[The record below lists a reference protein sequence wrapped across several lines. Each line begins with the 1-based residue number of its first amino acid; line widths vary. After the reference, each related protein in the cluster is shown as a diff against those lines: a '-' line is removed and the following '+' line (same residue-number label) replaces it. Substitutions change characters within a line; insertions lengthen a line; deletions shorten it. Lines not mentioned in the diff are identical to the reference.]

1 MQKVGPRV
9 YAYSAPSRT
18 RAARSSCTP
27 KPPPGHRKWPD
38 PGSCPEVPPAPLRAG
53 TSRPWRHRLRTA
65 DYIAPLS
72 VRNPVPRAPHA
83 PRVPA
88 AAIDSPSH
96 GRRRYHHRR
105 RRRRRSRGIPASAA
119 VAAVPSRRARP
130 PGGNSRAHSG
140 REGRPSLPPH
150 TEVEPEHRGTRV
162 CFRKQPN
169 VLPREWSAAV
179 CHETAEGGRK
189 RPRATESGERSR
201 GCGASREAVE
211 GIRKHSKARGSEN
224 SQAQP
229 GGTASA
235 RSEAGG
241 PDSVLRH
248 LSRSEE
254 PNYDSG
260 FVFYEV
266 VKLQHRG
273 AYLERTERPQIQV

>member
-27 KPPPGHRKWPD
+27 KPPPPRHRKWPD
-38 PGSCPEVPPAPLRAG
+38 PGSCPEVPPPPAPLRAG

-65 DYIAPLS
+65 DYTAPLS
-72 VRNPVPRAPHA
+72 VRNPVSRAPHA

-96 GRRRYHHRR
+96 GRRRYH
-105 RRRRRSRGIPASAA
+105 RRRSRGIPASAA

-140 REGRPSLPPH
+140 REGSPPLPPL

-201 GCGASREAVE
+201 GCGASREAFE
-211 GIRKHSKARGSEN
+211 GDTETFESKRIPRTTRRSPA
-224 SQAQP
+224 
-229 GGTASA
+229 GTASA

-241 PDSVLRH
+241 PDSVQRH

>member
-1 MQKVGPRV
+1 MV

-27 KPPPGHRKWPD
+27 KAPPPD
-38 PGSCPEVPPAPLRAG
+38 TGSGRTAGRAPKFPPAPLRAG

-65 DYIAPLS
+65 DYTAPLS
-72 VRNPVPRAPHA
+72 VRNPVSRAPHA

-96 GRRRYHHRR
+96 GRRRYH

-140 REGRPSLPPH
+140 REGSPPLPPY

-201 GCGASREAVE
+201 GCGASREAFE
-211 GIRKHSKARGSEN
+211 GIRKHSKVRGSRE
-224 SQAQP
+224 QP
-229 GGTASA
+229 GAA
-235 RSEAGG
+235 RRGQRALAPKPEG
-241 PDSVLRH
+241 RTQ
-248 LSRSEE
+248 SR
-254 PNYDSG
+254 D
-260 FVFYEV
+260 
-266 VKLQHRG
+266 
-273 AYLERTERPQIQV
+273 T